1 MKIYRL
7 RNTLLYNIFIY
18 NGFAHAVQALI
29 QTKRKHAK
37 KKLLSNKINCFQ
49 LPQKISFQKSWDV
62 FFKTRRTRFTNK

>member
-1 MKIYRL
+1 MKIY
-7 RNTLLYNIFIY
+7 TEHITCIFIY

-49 LPQKISFQKSWDV
+49 LPKKISFQNSWDV
-62 FFKTRRTRFTNK
+62 FFKTRRKVYK